1 MGALTKLASLYQD
14 MALIRSRVG
23 PTLGIFK
30 GCFPP

>member
-1 MGALTKLASLYQD
+1 MGAVTNFLSLYHD
-14 MALIRSRVG
+14 MALIKSSVG